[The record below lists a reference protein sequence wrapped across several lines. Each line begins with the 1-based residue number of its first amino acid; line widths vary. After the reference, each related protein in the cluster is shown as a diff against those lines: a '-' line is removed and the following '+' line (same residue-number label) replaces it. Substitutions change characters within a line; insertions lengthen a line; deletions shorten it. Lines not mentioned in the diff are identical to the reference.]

1 MLDVGCPELAPV
13 LERMLSTRNCCAS
26 ARHCLAPT
34 VPWSICCVTSYL
46 LGGTAITS
54 KTDCISYYPAPV
66 VQKLHARRERLEGY
80 PCLPPG
86 IPSPVLREV
95 REKRRTAWVE
105 EAKGAAKDEGVKA
118 DTKADT
124 EASATVPAETVPGT
138 AVRVQAGNAEKN
150 AEKNASR
157 SDRSAG
163 KNAEKNASRS
173 DRSAGRI
180 ASGIAGRRSP
190 EEDPGSTL
198 AFARRWVDD
207 APTGLTRRSM
217 ACSSC
222 ESGRGSMR

>member
-1 MLDVGCPELAPV
+1 LAAPPLLRKRIV
-13 LERMLSTRNCCAS
+13 SPTTPRRSSRNYTPGESDSRVIPAYHRVYL
-26 ARHCLAPT
+26 AR
-34 VPWSICCVTSYL
+34 SYE
-46 LGGTAITS
+46 
-54 KTDCISYYPAPV
+54 KF
-66 VQKLHARRERLEGY
+66 ARE
-80 PCLPPG
+80 
-86 IPSPVLREV
+86 
-95 REKRRTAWVE
+95 RRTAWVE
-105 EAKGAAKDEGVKA
+105 EAKGAAKDEGV
-118 DTKADT
+118 KADT

-198 AFARRWVDD
+198 AFARRWVD
-207 APTGLTRRSM
+207 
-217 ACSSC
+217 
-222 ESGRGSMR
+222 E